1 MIRTILSLIVTFFLS
16 HTAFA
21 ETDIAEYIIAG
32 DYRALERA
40 LQEGVN
46 PNTFS
51 KSKIYFNAAPLIS
64 FAAFYGDTRTLSIM
78 LEHLAN
84 PNIPGDSGETPL
96 MYAVVA
102 CKYIAGPCEDKI
114 MLLLLHDADPFIK
127 NKYGD
132 SAESLANGEYKEHV
146 SDKIRMHF
154 ENAKIK

>member
-1 MIRTILSLIVTFFLS
+1 MTRIVLSLVVTFFLS
-16 HTAFA
+16 RTAFA

-40 LQEGVN
+40 LQEGVDPNMFIKTNVYSN
-46 PNTFS
+46 P
-51 KSKIYFNAAPLIS
+51 APLIS

-84 PNIPGDSGETPL
+84 PNVLGDSGETPL
-96 MYAVVA
+96 MHAVVA
-102 CKYIAGPCEDKI
+102 CKYTASQCEEKI
-114 MLLLLHDADPFIK
+114 MLLLLHNADPFMK

-132 SAESLANGEYKEHV
+132 SAESLANGEYKEYV

-154 ENAKIK
+154 ENTKIK